1 MENKIF
7 AVIMAAGDDARM
19 KSSLPKVMHKICG
32 HPMIEYVVD
41 AVLGVDN
48 CEPIVVLGEGEED
61 IKKVL
66 GSHIKYAYQHE
77 CLGTGHAVMM
87 ARQYL
92 ENQTGYALV
101 LGGNIPLITSNT
113 LQNLVDYCV
122 NGNYD
127 AVALSALFENP
138 HGYGRIV
145 RDIAGDFERIVEH
158 KDATEE
164 EKLIKEVN
172 SSVYCFSIPQL
183 LEGLSKLENNNQ
195 QGEYYLTDVLG
206 ILKGQGKKIGV
217 YTVYD
222 SSEIMGV
229 NTRIQQAE
237 AHKIL
242 NRRIN
247 LGHLEN
253 GVTLLDPDNTYIGP
267 YVKIERDVTIYP
279 GNVLEGHT
287 TIGEGTI
294 LYPNNRIVD
303 SVIGKETQI
312 QSSVIL
318 ESQVGNRTTVG
329 PFAYLRPGSQIGN
342 NVRIGDF
349 VEVKNAKVGDGTKI
363 SHLTYVGDAEVGKN
377 VNVGCGVVFVN
388 YDGKKKQKTIVED
401 NAFVGC
407 NTNLVAP
414 VRVEKG
420 SYIAAGST
428 ITDDVPQNALA
439 IARARQVNKENW
451 VIKKKNETEE
461 N

>member
-7 AVIMAAGDDARM
+7 AVIMAAGDDDRM

-32 HPMIEYVVD
+32 HPMIQYVVD
-41 AVLGVDN
+41 AALCVAN
-48 CEPIVVLGEGEED
+48 CQPIVVLGEGGEE
-61 IKKVL
+61 IKELL
-66 GSHIKYAYQHE
+66 GSDIKYAYQQE
-77 CLGTGHAVMM
+77 SLGTGHAVMM
-87 ARQYL
+87 AQQYL

-101 LGGNIPLITSNT
+101 LAGNIPLITSET
-113 LQNLVDYCV
+113 LQNLVDYCT

-172 SSVYCFSIPQL
+172 SSIYCFSIPEL
-183 LEGLSKLENNNQ
+183 LEGLSKLDNNNP

-206 ILKGQGKKIGV
+206 ILKSQGKKIGV

-222 SSEIMGV
+222 SAEIMGV

-247 LGHLEN
+247 FSHLEN
-253 GVTLLDPDNTYIGP
+253 GVTLIDPDNTYIGP
-267 YVKIERDVTIYP
+267 YVKIDRDVVIYP
-279 GNVLEGHT
+279 GNVIEGHT

-294 LYPNNRIVD
+294 LYPNSRIVD
-303 SVIGKETQI
+303 SVIGKGTQI

-318 ESQVGNRTTVG
+318 ESQVGNGSTIG
-329 PFAYLRPGSQIGN
+329 PFAYLRPGSKIGN
-342 NVRIGDF
+342 KVRIGDF
-349 VEVKNAKVGDGTKI
+349 VEVKNAKIDDGSKV
-363 SHLTYVGDAEVGKN
+363 SHLTYIGDGEVGKN
-377 VNVGCGVVFVN
+377 VNIGCGVVFVN
-388 YDGKKKQKTIVED
+388 YDGKKKHRIIVED

-414 VRVEKG
+414 VRVEKN

-428 ITDDVPQNALA
+428 ITDDVPQDALA

>member
-1 MENKIF
+1 MENRIV
-7 AVIMAAGDDARM
+7 AVVMAAGDDARM

-32 HPMIEYVVD
+32 HPMIEYVVN
-41 AVLGVDN
+41 AVLGVSN
-48 CEPIVVLGEGEED
+48 CEPVVVLGEGGED
-61 IKKVL
+61 LKELL
-66 GSHIKYAYQHE
+66 GPDIKYAYQPQ

-87 ARQYL
+87 AKDYL
-92 ENQTGYALV
+92 KNQTGYALV
-101 LGGNIPLITSNT
+101 LGGNIPLITSQT
-113 LQNLVDYCV
+113 LQNLLDYCI
-122 NGNYD
+122 NGDYD
-127 AVALSALFENP
+127 AVVLSALFENP
-138 HGYGRIV
+138 HDYGRIV
-145 RDIAGDFERIVEH
+145 RDISGDFDRIVEH
-158 KDATEE
+158 KDATQE

-172 SSVYCFSIPQL
+172 SSIYCFSIPEL
-183 LEGLSKLENNNQ
+183 LEGLDRLENNNP

-206 ILKGQGKKIGV
+206 ILKDQGKKIGV

-222 SSEIMGV
+222 SDEIMGV

-237 AHKIL
+237 ATKIL

-247 LGHLEN
+247 YGHLEN
-253 GVTLLDPDNTYIGP
+253 GVTLIDPDNTYIGP
-267 YVKIERDVTIYP
+267 YVRIERDVIIYP
-279 GNVLEGHT
+279 GNVLEGRT

-294 LYPNNRIVD
+294 LYPNSRIVD

-318 ESQVGNRTTVG
+318 ESQIGNRTTVG

-349 VEVKNAKVGDGTKI
+349 VEIKNAKIGDETKI
-363 SHLTYVGDAEVGKN
+363 SHLTYVGDGDVGRN
-377 VNVGCGVVFVN
+377 VNLGCGVVFVN
-388 YDGKKKQKTIVED
+388 YDGKKKHRTIVED

-414 VRVEKG
+414 VRVERD
-420 SYIAAGST
+420 SFIAAGST

-439 IARARQVNKENW
+439 IARARQINKENW
-451 VIKKKNETEE
+451 VIKYKNETEE

>member
-247 LGHLEN
+247 LDHLEN